1 MASGSAKTMV
11 PGSATAEA
19 TVEGDG
25 MLSVRGALS
34 FDTVPDVFAKS
45 AAWVRKSQ
53 GAITIDLK
61 GVERADSA
69 GLALLVEWLQIAR
82 RENRELRFANV
93 PEQVR
98 SLARVNGLSNALG
111 IGNRG

>member
-1 MASGSAKTMV
+1 VVSRSANAAAGT
-11 PGSATAEA
+11 TAEA
-19 TVEGDG
+19 TMEGDG
-25 MLSVRGALS
+25 TLAVRGVLS

-45 AAWVRKSQ
+45 AAWVRQSQ

-61 GVERADSA
+61 DVHRADSA
-69 GLALLVEWLQIAR
+69 GLALLVEWLQLAR
-82 RENRELRFANV
+82 RRNLSLTFTNV

-111 IGNRG
+111 VAGA